1 MKYKI
6 VALLTNSKEQI
17 CVEKIKSLV
26 KFGIAS
32 TRYKDIFDIY
42 YLINTPNFDKHRFV
56 KYIDKLIFK
65 DSSLEEKNI
74 VDVKNNLEFTL
85 SNSRFKSMNSMARN
99 NWIGVSIQEVIISI
113 LEFISSLELVEV

>member
-99 NWIGVSIQEVIISI
+99 NWIGVSTQEVIISI
-113 LEFISSLELVEV
+113 L